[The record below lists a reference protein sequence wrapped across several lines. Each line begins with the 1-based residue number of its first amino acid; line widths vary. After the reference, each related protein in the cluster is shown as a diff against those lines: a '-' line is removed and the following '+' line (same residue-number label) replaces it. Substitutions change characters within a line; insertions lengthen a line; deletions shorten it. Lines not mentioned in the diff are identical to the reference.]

1 MGFKGHTG
9 AIICDVKSALDK
21 ASLPEDMTLYR
32 GTNKV
37 ELGNLKDLSPDKLIG
52 EQFTQPSF
60 MSTSTNSTVASG
72 TFKGDLLMAIQAPK
86 GSKGIDI
93 APISQYGAI
102 ESEILFQAGTEMI
115 IKEATVIDNVLHIKV
130 EILN

>member
-1 MGFKGHTG
+1 M
-9 AIICDVKSALDK
+9 KSALDK

-37 ELGNLKDLSPDKLIG
+37 ELGNLKDLSPDKLVG

-60 MSTSTNSTVASG
+60 MSTSTKSTVASG
-72 TFKGDLLMAIQAPK
+72 TFKGNLQMTIEAPK

-93 APISQYGAI
+93 APVSQYGMV
-102 ESEILFQAGTEMI
+102 ETEILFQAGTEMV
-115 IKEATVIDNVLHIKV
+115 IKEAEVIDNVLHIEV
-130 EILN
+130 EIIN